1 MGTIK
6 PTKIKLSQ
14 GDKRAQGMYLLI
26 DSSEEKYT
34 KDGITRPPNRDYNI
48 QIAVETIYNS
58 KRCRGKRNF
67 LIQKG
72 TSIIK
77 AVESLIPKRNDMI
90 QTLKGKGTLKIEKLK
105 FYNISNDKDTVLN
118 NLFEK
123 FIMKKKINSKPN
135 TVRVY
140 ITNYNTHIKPYIG
153 NYKIENIDEDVI
165 QEKVFYQAMNKNKA
179 ANTIAGLKRVL
190 KPLLDQNNK
199 ILNWKNIEVPK
210 PVTGKRKY
218 NKSQEET
225 KKIIDALISYYHPI
239 AQGVFEFLLMGRRL
253 NETLYLHHEQVNYET
268 NTFTIL
274 AKYSKTKKDLTFN
287 LTPRL
292 IKAIKNQKTSSG
304 RIFKL
309 ESRQMLEHFK
319 NAMRSIKV
327 YDMVLHDIRS
337 MVAQTSLDNGADI
350 YEVSKML
357 GHQKVATTEAS
368 YAEGGAKQALKAQ
381 KIFEDKYLIN
391 DNIIDVDIIDQ
402 TTDKFSQIKKLY
414 PNVNEKIIQYAI
426 DILEGKVIP

>member
-1 MGTIK
+1 MGTLK

-14 GDKRAQGMYLLI
+14 GDKRAQGMYILI

-34 KDGITRPPNRDYNI
+34 KDRITRPPNRDYNI
-48 QIAVETIYNS
+48 QIAVETNYNS
-58 KRCRGKRNF
+58 KRCRGKKNF

-77 AVESLIPKRNDMI
+77 AVASLIPKRNDMI
-90 QTLKGKGTLKIEKLK
+90 QTLKEKGTLKNEKIK
-105 FYNISNDKDTVLN
+105 SSKVSNDKDTVLN
-118 NLFEK
+118 DLFEK

-153 NYKIENIDEDVI
+153 NFKIEDINEDIV
-165 QEKVFYQAMNKNKA
+165 QEKIFYQAMNKNKA
-179 ANTIAGLKRVL
+179 ANTVAGLKRIL
-190 KPLLDQNNK
+190 KPLLEQNNK

-210 PVTGKRKY
+210 LETGKRKY
-218 NKSQEET
+218 NRSQEET
-225 KKIIDALISYYHPI
+225 KRIIETLISYNHPV
-239 AQGVFEFLLMGRRL
+239 AKGVFEFLLMGRRL

-274 AKYSKTKKDLTFN
+274 SKYSKTKKDLTFN

-292 IKAIKNQKTSSG
+292 IEAINNQKTSSG

-319 NAMRSIKV
+319 NAMRSIEIH
-327 YDMVLHDIRS
+327 DMVLHDIRS
-337 MVAQTSLDNGADI
+337 MVAQTSLENGADI

-357 GHQKVATTEAS
+357 GHQKVSTTEAS
-368 YAEGGAKQALKAQ
+368 YAEGGAKQAFKAQ
-381 KIFEDKYLIN
+381 KIFENKYLSN
-391 DNIIDVDIIDQ
+391 DNIIDVDVIDK
-402 TTDKFSQIKKLY
+402 TTDKFSQIKNLY
-414 PNVNEKIIQYAI
+414 PNTDSKVIQYAM
-426 DILEGKVIP
+426 DILEGKVLP